1 MKYLLVFLFQIAIVS
16 CWGQTSDDRW
26 YSEGEEITMQID
38 KDVNS
43 GKTKA
48 EIEREKRDS
57 IQKVDEKW
65 RSYLSEKN
73 AEIEE
78 FFTQIKQIDS
88 SKVTK
93 EIIEEYKNQ
102 AGDMKERFDDK
113 VNRNRWQHENEEL
126 DDLLALFNGTYKRIV
141 SKLAQLETH
150 LKPEKE
156 PTNPL
161 LILGIVLGSVM
172 ALIPIFTQIK
182 SAITMKKMKKEQ
194 KQQAKKQQEE
204 MEKQL
209 LLMDE
214 NNIITLKE

>member
-1 MKYLLVFLFQIAIVS
+1 MKYLLVFLFQIAIL
-16 CWGQTSDDRW
+16 CCMGQTSDDKW
-26 YSEGEEITMQID
+26 YSESEEITMQID
-38 KDVNS
+38 KDVYS
-43 GKTKA
+43 GKSQA

-65 RSYLSEKN
+65 KTYLLEKN
-73 AEIEE
+73 TEIEE
-78 FFTQIKQIDS
+78 LFTEIKQIDS

-93 EIIEEYKNQ
+93 EIIEEYKIQ
-102 AGDMKERFDDK
+102 AEDMKERFDDK
-113 VNRNRWQHENEEL
+113 INRGRWQHENDVL
-126 DDLLALFNGTYKRIV
+126 DDMLASFNETYKRIV

-150 LKPEKE
+150 LKPKKE

-194 KQQAKKQQEE
+194 KEQAKKQQEE